1 MLINITHKNKLMKVL
16 EVIPS
21 LKRKLTPKAYTNIP
35 IPNPINLA
43 GHNNPSK
50 ASTVYLVP
58 QI

>member
-1 MLINITHKNKLMKVL
+1 MEMVQFTKRAYRSI
-16 EVIPS
+16 IPS